1 MSPERLF
8 QLQLVLGYV
17 AWLLCF
23 RTYLLPRLGAL
34 PRVNAH
40 RAIAT
45 LHSFR
50 WIGLIFILP
59 GVIGPNVPVT
69 FATYGAYGDLAT
81 GLLAI
86 LALLTIRI
94 RPLFWVFVVAFNIV
108 GVADFLADYY
118 LAISTGV
125 AAEAGHLAAT
135 YYIPVLYVP
144 IAMITHLLAFYWLI
158 RPQPAIAVKAAG
170 EVSAA

>member
-1 MSPERLF
+1 M
-8 QLQLVLGYV
+8 
-17 AWLLCF
+17 
-23 RTYLLPRLGAL
+23 PRIE
-34 PRVNAH
+34 AH

-86 LALLTIRI
+86 LALLAIRI
-94 RPLFWVFVVAFNIV
+94 RPLFWLFSATIPWHSPVAFP
-108 GVADFLADYY
+108 
-118 LAISTGV
+118 STRGN
-125 AAEAGHLAAT
+125 
-135 YYIPVLYVP
+135 
-144 IAMITHLLAFYWLI
+144 
-158 RPQPAIAVKAAG
+158 
-170 EVSAA
+170 

>member
-1 MSPERLF
+1 MSPAPLF
-8 QLQLVLGYV
+8 QLQLLLGYV

-23 RTYLLPRLGAL
+23 KVYLLPRLKSM
-34 PRVNAH
+34 PRVEAH
-40 RAIAT
+40 RAMAT

-59 GVIGPNVPVT
+59 GVVGPNVPST
-69 FATYGAYGDLAT
+69 FAMYGAYGDLAT

-86 LALLTIRI
+86 LALLAIRI
-94 RPLFWVFVVAFNIV
+94 RPLFWSLVVAFNVV
-108 GVADFLADYY
+108 GVLDFLVDYY

-125 AAEAGHLAAT
+125 AAHAGQLVAA

-144 IAMITHLLAFYWLI
+144 LAMITHVLAFYWLV
-158 RPQPAIAVKAAG
+158 RPQPRG
-170 EVSAA
+170 VSALTGEPGAA